1 MPKPEE
7 PKSQIDKFKEAA
19 RELETDDDDKR
30 FDERL
35 GRVAKSMPRV
45 PTGFKSDDRDDQAD

>member
-7 PKSQIDKFKEAA
+7 PKSQIDKFKQAA
-19 RELETDDDDKR
+19 RELETDNDEKR

-35 GRVAKSMPRV
+35 GKIAKAPPKDKKASH
-45 PTGFKSDDRDDQAD
+45 D